1 MSEEHEGELPEEFA
15 AAVEAE
21 QKKVR
26 KPRAEKVEAPVSAAL
41 SEEDIEGAKA
51 KAREEVRAELKRKA
65 LKEVMEAEKEKLRR
79 EAAGETGDHYKDEIV
94 SCTIDLAEHS
104 SHIMLDMNRYDHG
117 YTYKVRRSVAETL
130 REIMQRTHQH
140 QDQIEG
146 RSLTDSLRRARNT
159 RFNGSTGN
167 IDNTPQRAA

>member
-65 LKEVMEAEKEKLRR
+65 LKEVPRLGPKAEAKFERLMR
-79 EAAGETGDHYKDEIV
+79 EVDK
-94 SCTIDLAEHS
+94 
-104 SHIMLDMNRYDHG
+104 
-117 YTYKVRRSVAETL
+117 
-130 REIMQRTHQH
+130 
-140 QDQIEG
+140 
-146 RSLTDSLRRARNT
+146 ARL
-159 RFNGSTGN
+159 
-167 IDNTPQRAA
+167 